1 MLEGHLSFPKTLSKA
16 ENILGRQL
24 RVGVQ
29 SVQTQTSLVMLY
41 QATAQT
47 GLNPNPVITKKHL
60 FTKYFHCYSVGAAGE
75 QGQQSTTKSKFSHS
89 YLAVRRSWAHPLSFS
104 HCLRADKREITA
116 FMHWTWCPPH
126 VCFYA
131 GSPWEAG
138 LGSGQWC
145 SRASPEG
152 EMGSIPIPFKPCQ
165 VGKVQH
171 LHALLTRD
179 DSCPGCLQHSN
190 WSESRQGSLNGRSTA
205 RTTLD
210 RFQSVNLLSK
220 ACFETYDHDNDLAKC
235 FRWEGNR
242 AMTTILTLRL
252 HWEKVR
258 LSLYLIIFLGLAL
271 TSYTKC
277 ARKGWRFT

>member
-104 HCLRADKREITA
+104 HYLRADKREITA
-116 FMHWTWCPPH
+116 FMHWTWCPPPRLFL
-126 VCFYA
+126 CRK
-131 GSPWEAG
+131 P
-138 LGSGQWC
+138 LGSWTWLWAVMFPSLSWG
-145 SRASPEG
+145 
-152 EMGSIPIPFKPCQ
+152 
-165 VGKVQH
+165 
-171 LHALLTRD
+171 RD
-179 DSCPGCLQHSN
+179 GIYSHSF
-190 WSESRQGSLNGRSTA
+190 Q
-205 RTTLD
+205 TLP
-210 RFQSVNLLSK
+210 S
-220 ACFETYDHDNDLAKC
+220 
-235 FRWEGNR
+235 
-242 AMTTILTLRL
+242 
-252 HWEKVR
+252 
-258 LSLYLIIFLGLAL
+258 
-271 TSYTKC
+271 
-277 ARKGWRFT
+277 RKGSASSHTFSKGWFMSRLLAALQLIREQTGILKWKKYSQDHTG